1 MSELADGARKL
12 VRRCVRFCQ
21 DAITS
26 RDIEDVTRLL
36 GREPRGL
43 RTIPIRTASG
53 EPVVLQVAS
62 LVNDKPFPT
71 LFWLVNPQLNL
82 AIDRLEATG
91 VISLLQQK
99 LDAEPIYQH
108 QLADA
113 HRAHIQLR
121 SRLMTDKERR
131 RIQQLGFESVFEQ
144 RGIGG
149 IENFNRIRCLHTY
162 YAAHLISP
170 NLIGQWLEALIFER
184 SLRNG
189 WYFIN
194 LILTA
199 VQAALLL
206 S

>member
-1 MSELADGARKL
+1 MSELTDGARKL
-12 VRRCVRFCQ
+12 VRRCFKSCQ
-21 DAITS
+21 DTITS

-36 GREPRGL
+36 GRSPRGL
-43 RTIPIRTASG
+43 RAISVRTARG

-62 LVNDKPFPT
+62 LVDDKPFPT

-91 VISLLQQK
+91 FIARLQQK
-99 LDAEPIYQH
+99 LDAEPMYQH

-113 HRAHIQLR
+113 HRAYIQLR
-121 SRLMTDKERR
+121 LRLMTDDERH

-162 YAAHLISP
+162 YAAHLVAP
-170 NLIGQWLEALIFER
+170 NLIGQWLEA
-184 SLRNG
+184 
-189 WYFIN
+189 FI
-194 LILTA
+194 
-199 VQAALLL
+199 
-206 S
+206 